1 MRRAHVLESHAEVSR
16 RNLLAGSVGSAVG
29 ALLLSVDSASAIGP
43 VNVDLV
49 DPTYEA
55 VVCPKILQ
63 DEIDYEKL
71 DGVGVQVKMG
81 GGKEKAAADTI
92 KQCIRVK
99 ATVTNPTKSP
109 LPNFA
114 IYGFVSDAEAGG
126 VTVVGNSLR
135 NDKDKSHAGQIAKIN
150 SVPVGTSTVEFTFVA
165 TIAKSYGG
173 RLPRLTFE
181 SLKGTSSPGGKV
193 LQAFGPCDL
202 DPFSDECDESRN
214 E

>member
-1 MRRAHVLESHAEVSR
+1 VLESHADVSR
-16 RNLLAGSVGSAVG
+16 RNLLAGTVGSALG
-29 ALLLSVDSASAIGP
+29 ALLLSADSASAIGP
-43 VNVDLV
+43 VNVNLV

-55 VVCPKILQ
+55 VVCPKIFQ

-81 GGKEKAAADTI
+81 GGKEKAIADTT
-92 KQCIRVK
+92 KQCIRVR

-114 IYGFVSDAEAGG
+114 IYGFVNDAEAG

-135 NDKDKSHAGQIAKIN
+135 NDKDKAHAGQIAKIN
-150 SVPVGTSTVEFTFVA
+150 SIPVGTSTVEFTFIA

-173 RLPRLTFE
+173 RLPRLSFE

-193 LQAFGPCDL
+193 LQAFGPCDM
-202 DPFSDECDESRN
+202 DPMSDECEESQN